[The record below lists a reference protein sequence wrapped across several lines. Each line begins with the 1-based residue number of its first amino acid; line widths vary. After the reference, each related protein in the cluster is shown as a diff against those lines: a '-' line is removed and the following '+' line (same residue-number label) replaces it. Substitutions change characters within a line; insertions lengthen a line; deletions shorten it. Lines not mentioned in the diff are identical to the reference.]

1 MFYANGLFTCGLA
14 IFLLSVNLCQYS
26 KYETF
31 MMVVGIIIMFI
42 GTVAGLDTEYDNNM
56 KIKELK
62 SLVEAQIKQIQLL
75 KEEIDTLKRNIGDC
89 NAEM

>member
-26 KYETF
+26 KYGTF
-31 MMVVGIIIMFI
+31 MMVVGIIIMFL
-42 GTVAGLDTEYDNNM
+42 GTVAGLDIEYDNSV

-62 SLVEAQIKQIQLL
+62 NLVEAQIKQIQLL
-75 KEEIDTLKRNIGDC
+75 KEEIDTMKHR
-89 NAEM
+89 

>member
-26 KYETF
+26 KYGTF

-42 GTVAGLDTEYDNNM
+42 GTVAGLDIEYDNVM
-56 KIKELK
+56 KIKGLK

-75 KEEIDTLKRNIGDC
+75 KEEIDTLKHR
-89 NAEM
+89 

>member
-14 IFLLSVNLCQYS
+14 IFLLSVNTCQNS
-26 KYETF
+26 KYGTS

-42 GTVAGLDTEYDNNM
+42 GIVTGLDIEHDNIM

-75 KEEIDTLKRNIGDC
+75 KEEIDTLKNR
-89 NAEM
+89 

>member
-26 KYETF
+26 KYGTF

-42 GTVAGLDTEYDNNM
+42 GTVAGLDIEYDNNM

-62 SLVEAQIKQIQLL
+62 SLVEAQIKQIQLF
-75 KEEIDTLKRNIGDC
+75 KEEIDTLKHR
-89 NAEM
+89 

>member
-26 KYETF
+26 KCGTF

-42 GTVAGLDTEYDNNM
+42 GTVAGLDIEYDNNM

-75 KEEIDTLKRNIGDC
+75 KEEIDTLKHR
-89 NAEM
+89 

>member
-26 KYETF
+26 KYGTF

-42 GTVAGLDTEYDNNM
+42 GTVSGLNIEYDNNM

-75 KEEIDTLKRNIGDC
+75 KEEIDTLKHR
-89 NAEM
+89 

>member
-26 KYETF
+26 KYGTF

-42 GTVAGLDTEYDNNM
+42 GTVAGLDIEYDNNM

-75 KEEIDTLKRNIGDC
+75 KEEIDTLKHR
-89 NAEM
+89 

>member
-26 KYETF
+26 KYGTF

-42 GTVAGLDTEYDNNM
+42 GTVAGLDIEYDNNM

-75 KEEIDTLKRNIGDC
+75 KEEIDTLKNR
-89 NAEM
+89 

>member
-26 KYETF
+26 KYGTF

-42 GTVAGLDTEYDNNM
+42 GTVAGLDIEYDNVM
-56 KIKELK
+56 KIKGLK

-75 KEEIDTLKRNIGDC
+75 KEEIDTLKNR
-89 NAEM
+89 

>member
-26 KYETF
+26 KYGTF
-31 MMVVGIIIMFI
+31 MMVVGIIIMFL
-42 GTVAGLDTEYDNNM
+42 GTVVGLDIEYDNSV

-62 SLVEAQIKQIQLL
+62 NLVEAQIKQIQLL
-75 KEEIDTLKRNIGDC
+75 KEEIDTLKHR
-89 NAEM
+89 

>member
-26 KYETF
+26 KYGTF

-42 GTVAGLDTEYDNNM
+42 GTVAGLDIEYDNNM

-62 SLVEAQIKQIQLL
+62 NLVEAQIKQIQLL
-75 KEEIDTLKRNIGDC
+75 KEEIDTLKHR
-89 NAEM
+89 

>member
-26 KYETF
+26 KYGTF

-42 GTVAGLDTEYDNNM
+42 GTVAGLDIEYDNNM

-75 KEEIDTLKRNIGDC
+75 KEEIDTMKHR
-89 NAEM
+89 

>member
-26 KYETF
+26 KYGTF

-42 GTVAGLDTEYDNNM
+42 GTVAGLDIEYDNVM
-56 KIKELK
+56 KIKGLK

-75 KEEIDTLKRNIGDC
+75 KEEIDTLKNG
-89 NAEM
+89 

>member
-14 IFLLSVNLCQYS
+14 IFLLSVNLFQYS
-26 KYETF
+26 KYGTF

-42 GTVAGLDTEYDNNM
+42 GTVSGLDIEYDNNM

-62 SLVEAQIKQIQLL
+62 SLAEAQIKQIQLL
-75 KEEIDTLKRNIGDC
+75 KEEIDTLKHR
-89 NAEM
+89 

>member
-14 IFLLSVNLCQYS
+14 IFLLSVDACQYS
-26 KYETF
+26 KYGTF

-42 GTVAGLDTEYDNNM
+42 GTVAGLDTEHNNVM

-62 SLVEAQIKQIQLL
+62 NLVEAQIKQIQLL
-75 KEEIDTLKRNIGDC
+75 KEEIDTLKNR
-89 NAEM
+89 